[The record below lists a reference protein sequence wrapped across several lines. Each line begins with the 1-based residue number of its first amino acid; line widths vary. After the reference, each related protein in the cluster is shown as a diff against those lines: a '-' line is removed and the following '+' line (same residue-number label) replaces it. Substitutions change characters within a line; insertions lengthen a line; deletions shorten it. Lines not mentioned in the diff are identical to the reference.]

1 MRNENKVTKEECLDA
16 IEYLFVEGFIEE
28 MTSDKKWATKILL
41 TKVANIYKLD
51 LIWGDKQLIS
61 YEEYKKLRKTKWD
74 DLSKEDKEKRLKEF
88 ERRISLAHKFFK
100 KLVNKEY
107 IAEDIANQIQDDD
120 TELKDFV
127 QYIRAIANEKKG
139 ES

>member
-1 MRNENKVTKEECLDA
+1 M
-16 IEYLFVEGFIEE
+16 
-28 MTSDKKWATKILL
+28 
-41 TKVANIYKLD
+41 
-51 LIWGDKQLIS
+51 IS

-127 QYIRAIANEKKG
+127 QYIPYNL
-139 ES
+139 SLDN